1 MKFRIDRY
9 LIDDILNS
17 EHPSD
22 FEALKNYAVL
32 ILRLP
37 YIDENR
43 VKVISYAFYIE
54 ENRVYRY
61 CREKSDFILLG
72 NFNALHTYLDHRI
85 DKILAKISRV
95 QANIE
100 KLEDRLYQESLDR
113 EFPKEW
119 LMMKK
124 ELALIERLMSHAII
138 AFSRF
143 VKHFRSSLE
152 ELAYKDLQEH
162 MERAFTYAKSSME
175 KLDNI
180 YNFYRM
186 QYDEKMNRIMFTL
199 TIISAIFLPM
209 TLITGYFGMNTGG
222 LPLTQDP
229 LGTLKVTLLLLFFEV
244 PFVYFVWK
252 MIRKH

>member
-1 MKFRIDRY
+1 MKFKIDRY

-22 FEALKNYAVL
+22 FEALQNYAVL

-43 VKVISYAFYIE
+43 VKVVSYAFYIE
-54 ENRVYRY
+54 GDRVYHY
-61 CREKSDFILLG
+61 CRQKRDFILLG
-72 NFNALHTYLDHRI
+72 NFNALHTYLDRRI
-85 DKILAKISRV
+85 DKILAKINRL

-100 KLEDRLYQESLDR
+100 KLEDRLYQEDLDSK
-113 EFPKEW
+113 FPKEW

-143 VKHFRSSLE
+143 IKHFRSSIE

-162 MERAFTYAKSSME
+162 IERAFSYAKSLIE

-186 QYDEKMNRIMFTL
+186 QHDEKMNRIMFML

-222 LPLTQDP
+222 LPLTEDP
-229 LGTLKVTLLLLFFEV
+229 LGTLKVTLLLLLFEV
-244 PFVYFVWK
+244 PFVYLVWR
-252 MIRKH
+252 MLRH